1 MKNSRDGKS
10 YSTNLAFTPPEYL
23 RTGEYC
29 LQRVPCVVIY
39 LDDATC
45 HYTVPLQS
53 RPSNLLMLICILI
66 EDSFYFILS
75 AVSLF
80 LNLINIKYMVLN
92 IFLKPMQKGYCLC
105 LPVQLIT
112 DILNINL

>member
-29 LQRVPCVVIY
+29 LQIVPCVAMY

-45 HYTVPLQS
+45 Y
-53 RPSNLLMLICILI
+53 
-66 EDSFYFILS
+66 YLS
-75 AVSLF
+75 AVSLSVS
-80 LNLINIKYMVLN
+80 LPYNKQ
-92 IFLKPMQKGYCLC
+92 IFGP
-105 LPVQLIT
+105 
-112 DILNINL
+112 